1 MKTNLMLNAMSDK
14 GISGITKHTT
24 SEQLDAFFLNNKE
37 AMVKAHM
44 DTSHE
49 ESRSVATNYV
59 SDVHKSTFSVGDI
72 VIAGSFRHDDYSECG
87 RIDKSEERIVGYV
100 ESIERRGISVR
111 GRFSAVGM
119 GFYFSRSF
127 TFPALYVAKATPEVM
142 KQLGIVLERG
152 GSTYYDEERNRKAN
166 FSFPISQGYSL
177 GFSPDNENLPT
188 FFNVGCQR
196 VSLLMIMKMAAISKE
211 IMAERDIPELTYE
224 ELCYAETKGYLNDK
238 LLKNDVS
245 QFDELREYTQRIKD
259 EYAENRLQ
267 FIADMSGAS
276 GMIEKMADASLV
288 TNEPPVEEPP
298 VEEQPVPSL

>member
-37 AMVKAHM
+37 AMIKTYM
-44 DTSHE
+44 DTTGE

-59 SDVHKSTFSVGDI
+59 SDVHTATFVVGDI
-72 VIAGSFRHDDYSECG
+72 VIAGSFWHDDYSDCG
-87 RIDKSEERIVGYV
+87 RIDKCEERIIGHVQ
-100 ESIERRGISVR
+100 SISSRGVTVKGCFSVT
-111 GRFSAVGM
+111 GAP
-119 GFYFSRSF
+119 YHYSRSY
-127 TFPALYVAKATPEVM
+127 TFPSLYVVKATPDVLR
-142 KQLGIVLERG
+142 QLGIIYERG
-152 GSTYYDEERNRKAN
+152 GYSYYDAEGNRKAN
-166 FSFPISQGYSL
+166 FGFSISKDYSVA
-177 GFSPDNENLPT
+177 FSPDTENLPT

-196 VSLLMIMKMAAISKE
+196 VSLLTIMKMAAIAKE

-267 FIADMSGAS
+267 FIADMSGTS
-276 GMIEKMADASLV
+276 GMIKKMADASLV
-288 TNEPPVEEPP
+288 TDEPQF
-298 VEEQPVPSL
+298 EEQPVPSL